1 MATFVTKNTSGIIL
15 VGLSKGAEKRRRRQ
29 AHLPFFSIVLVN
41 GHLAVHVNA
50 GDRASTRKVLVQP
63 DNGTYSDGQEHSVIL
78 TRNKRMIMVQVDENS
93 PAEIRLGPLAE
104 ARPMNISH
112 LFIGGI
118 PAGEGILGLKMTN
131 SFYGCITNLIFNMED
146 APPSGSY
153 WCTKVPRFLNIK
165 KTKHF
170 SWQLSL
176 PRFKTLQNAM
186 IFLPLYLKNL
196 SISLIYWPKLK

>member
-131 SFYGCITNLIFNMED
+131 SFYGCITNLIFNMD
-146 APPSGSY
+146 QVNFICIRSHLPWGLGAANNMGGSHSMPHKY
-153 WCTKVPRFLNIK
+153 TKIQIHN
-165 KTKHF
+165 
-170 SWQLSL
+170 
-176 PRFKTLQNAM
+176 
-186 IFLPLYLKNL
+186 
-196 SISLIYWPKLK
+196 KLKTNN